1 MWETIA
7 NAANF
12 ITICVGVGGIIVYFV
27 RKKNSD
33 KLMVFSNIFNAF
45 IQCEEELGLFR
56 GKRIL
61 YISPEVFS
69 EAFSNYIKESKI
81 GLYWHTKNGIQKIND
96 EGAEVVESEDRYFT
110 PSTGT
115 QEELEDWKQ
124 VKEKLKNDRIA
135 RYSKYMKLSEKDRE
149 EYVYSFIS
157 SGFERL
163 SEYPARKDFTDLE
176 GYLKQVYLV
185 LTKNGYQ
192 YNKYFH
198 ECMTIINKLYISV
211 EEVIDNY
218 DMLIKSAC
226 ADVYD
231 DINKEQIIR
240 EVEDYVL
247 GYARDLDADRMYM
260 ILQELELFI
269 KKYSKEAEKIML
281 TAKYTLQ

>member
-1 MWETIA
+1 MWILLFPA
-7 NAANF
+7 
-12 ITICVGVGGIIVYFV
+12 VL
-27 RKKNSD
+27 SD
-33 KLMVFSNIFNAF
+33 LVNI
-45 IQCEEELGLFR
+45 Q
-56 GKRIL
+56 
-61 YISPEVFS
+61 
-69 EAFSNYIKESKI
+69 
-81 GLYWHTKNGIQKIND
+81 
-96 EGAEVVESEDRYFT
+96 
-110 PSTGT
+110 
-115 QEELEDWKQ
+115 LE
-124 VKEKLKNDRIA
+124 
-135 RYSKYMKLSEKDRE
+135 
-149 EYVYSFIS
+149 
-157 SGFERL
+157 
-163 SEYPARKDFTDLE
+163 KDFTDLE
-176 GYLKQVYLV
+176 GYLKQVYRV

-226 ADVYD
+226 ADIYD

>member
-110 PSTGT
+110 PSTET

-135 RYSKYMKLSEKDRE
+135 RYSKYMKLPEKDRE

-231 DINKEQIIR
+231 DIDKEQIIR

>member
-12 ITICVGVGGIIVYFV
+12 ITICVGIGGIIVYFV

-61 YISPEVFS
+61 YISPEAFS

-96 EGAEVVESEDRYFT
+96 EGAKAVESEDRYFT
-110 PSTGT
+110 PLTGT

-198 ECMTIINKLYISV
+198 ECMTIFLW
-211 EEVIDNY
+211 
-218 DMLIKSAC
+218 
-226 ADVYD
+226 
-231 DINKEQIIR
+231 
-240 EVEDYVL
+240 
-247 GYARDLDADRMYM
+247 
-260 ILQELELFI
+260 
-269 KKYSKEAEKIML
+269 KK
-281 TAKYTLQ
+281 